1 MRGRP
6 MSLPPVMRNCRTQ
19 HMVRLLVTLPFLLIL
34 IIFSACNQEPIQI
47 WFLDWGWKSSVGVL
61 TLIVAAFFFI
71 LGAVSVWF
79 AELRQRGRARRAE
92 QQVRTLEEQIAELR
106 RQQAETLMPPPAS
119 GGLVG
124 LEPAAPAPVQR
135 DVPLS

>member
-1 MRGRP
+1 
-6 MSLPPVMRNCRTQ
+6 
-19 HMVRLLVTLPFLLIL
+19 MVRLLVTLPFLLIL

-92 QQVRTLEEQIAELR
+92 QQVRTLEDQIAELR
-106 RQQAETLMPPPAS
+106 RQQAETLIPPAAPAS
-119 GGLVG
+119 GPVG